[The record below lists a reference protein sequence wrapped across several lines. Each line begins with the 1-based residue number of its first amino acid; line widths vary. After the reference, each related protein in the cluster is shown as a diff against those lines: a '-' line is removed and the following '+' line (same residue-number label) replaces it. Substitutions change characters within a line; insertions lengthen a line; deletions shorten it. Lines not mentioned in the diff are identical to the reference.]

1 MVLALTLFFLFACG
15 GGSNVC
21 SASSLCACDAACGG
35 AIRGYRNPARERGAG
50 AARAPNPTPR
60 SPGDQGGKHS
70 ARAHPLLAQ
79 IYDQRSLLQKKSQWL
94 VGGQG

>member
-1 MVLALTLFFLFACG
+1 
-15 GGSNVC
+15 VC

-70 ARAHPLLAQ
+70 ARAHPRCTLPH
-79 IYDQRSLLQKKSQWL
+79 IYAIAYLRVHSRAVSSYRWRSFL
-94 VGGQG
+94 